1 MLPEDA
7 QTMLDLIG
15 LRPRMVQEFGPP
27 LLLPQRGLILIDEA
41 IRNEQIGELIDAV
54 LAEAV
59 NHLRCSLGQDR

>member
-15 LRPRMVQEFGPP
+15 LRPRMVHQFGPP
-27 LLLPQRGLILIDEA
+27 LLLPQRGLLLIDQA
-41 IRNEQIGELIDAV
+41 IRHDQVEELIDSV

-59 NHLRCSLGQDR
+59 YHLRCALGQER